1 MSKYAK
7 LKNTLAAAILIA
19 TPALAQADT
28 LRLANVV
35 AESAKEAGIEFKRLV
50 EEKTN
55 SELEISLFPDNQ
67 LGDDR
72 VVLESTI
79 FGDID
84 IGIASTSPLA
94 NLVPDFY
101 LFDAPFLFLSSEQ
114 AYATLDGEVGQ
125 QILDSLESKGLK
137 GLAFWENGFRNYT
150 GNGHEVAEP
159 SDLAGMKVRTME
171 NQVHLAAWRALGA
184 NPTPM
189 AFSELFTALQQGTV
203 DSQENP
209 LSVIDS
215 NRFLEVQDYVSLTQH
230 VYTPFVVFMNLE
242 RYNALDES
250 QQQAIHEAV
259 EAATA
264 FQRERSQALEA
275 EVVERFS
282 EQSGVTVTE
291 LTPEQKALWQQAML
305 DADIYSMVGSMMDHP
320 EYLEQL
326 LNN

>member
-1 MSKYAK
+1 MIKRAK
-7 LKNTLAAAILIA
+7 LKNILAAAALLT

-35 AESAKEAGIEFKRLV
+35 AESAKEAGIEFKRMV
-50 EEKTN
+50 EEKTGD
-55 SELEISLFPDNQ
+55 ELEISLFPDNQ

-101 LFDAPFLFLSSEQ
+101 LFDAPFLFLSSEE
-114 AYATLDGEVGQ
+114 AYSTLDGEVGQ
-125 QILDSLESKGLK
+125 QILDSLEGKGLK

-150 GNGHEVAEP
+150 GNNHEVTEP

-189 AFSELFTALQQGTV
+189 AFSETFHCLAAGH
-203 DSQENP
+203 SRCP
-209 LSVIDS
+209 
-215 NRFLEVQDYVSLTQH
+215 R
-230 VYTPFVVFMNLE
+230 
-242 RYNALDES
+242 ES
-250 QQQAIHEAV
+250 TFGDRQ
-259 EAATA
+259 
-264 FQRERSQALEA
+264 
-275 EVVERFS
+275 
-282 EQSGVTVTE
+282 
-291 LTPEQKALWQQAML
+291 
-305 DADIYSMVGSMMDHP
+305 
-320 EYLEQL
+320 
-326 LNN
+326 

>member
-1 MSKYAK
+1 MIKRAK
-7 LKNTLAAAILIA
+7 LKNILAAAALLT

-35 AESAKEAGIEFKRLV
+35 AESAKEAGIEFKRMV
-50 EEKTN
+50 EEKTGD
-55 SELEISLFPDNQ
+55 ELEISLFPDNQ

-101 LFDAPFLFLSSEQ
+101 LFDAPFLFLSSEE
-114 AYATLDGEVGQ
+114 AYSTLDGEVGQ
-125 QILDSLESKGLK
+125 QILDSLEGKGLK

-150 GNGHEVAEP
+150 GNNHEVTEP

-203 DSQENP
+203 DAQENP

-242 RYNALDES
+242 RYNALDEA
-250 QQQAIHEAV
+250 QRQAIDEAIE
-259 EAATA
+259 EATV

-291 LTPEQKALWQQAML
+291 LTPEQKALWQQTMI
-305 DADIYSMVGSMMDHP
+305 DADIYSLVGSMMDHP

-326 LNN
+326 LND